1 MSLYRK
7 ARPDEALNTLR
18 PVISPAA
25 TVPPVS
31 ALVNTVN
38 TTVSTTVSTDRHK
51 PGYMR
56 DYMRTRRAEQ
66 KAKRDAVPPADL
78 KDVWLMVGAGG

>member
-7 ARPDEALNTLR
+7 ARPDEATKQA
-18 PVISPAA
+18 V
-25 TVPPVS
+25 TVPVMAPAVS
-31 ALVNTVN
+31 ATVNTVN
-38 TTVSTTVSTDRHK
+38 KAVSTDRHK

-78 KDVWLMVGAGG
+78 KDIWLMVGAGG